1 MSLLLSRLLPK
12 GLFPQGVY
20 FLLFFVLVH
29 PAMADDP
36 FPVANGLSSV
46 ADASFSAPDVLLPVS
61 DEPLRRRDTV
71 PDALFT
77 LRKKVEKV
85 DSVKYPVVFSDT
97 VYLADTFY
105 VADTVLQLGDTV
117 LRFEDTVSRGEQVR
131 PRKDNAFTRLWQR
144 LMKPSQDRTF
154 VKPVDFTAAAV
165 PNYSYEGSF
174 GIGAMVAMSYRLD
187 RKDSTMPPS
196 DVTLEGSASLKAFFY
211 AKLIGNTYFPR
222 GRHRLLYDVRFERQD
237 NLYWGLDYAKCEVNE
252 AMKFTRT
259 NLSATVNYDFQVVD
273 NVYVGALLNFNYGQ
287 ATHVPDVSYF
297 GDQRLS
303 YMVGG
308 MGVSFQYDSRDFP
321 RYPYEGFNVY
331 FRPMVYPS
339 KMGDYGFTMWK
350 FTFNANYFRW
360 LWRGAVLGV
369 DVFSEYVTPHAPWT
383 LRQCVGGDTRLRG
396 YYEGRYTDNNL
407 VSAQVELRQ
416 KLFWRLGVVI
426 FGGCGAVY
434 PDLDHWDWSRIVASY
449 GVGLRLEFKKGIN
462 VRVDYAL
469 GSNAWKGDGG
479 VFIVTMGESF

>member
-12 GLFPQGVY
+12 GLSLQGVS
-20 FLLFFVLVH
+20 FLLFFILVY
-29 PAMADDP
+29 PVMADRP

-46 ADASFSAPDVLLPVS
+46 TDASFSAPDVLLPVS
-61 DEPLRRRDTV
+61 DEPLRVADKPLRRRDTV

-85 DSVKYPVVFSDT
+85 DSTRNPLESPDT
-97 VYLADTFY
+97 VCLADTF
-105 VADTVLQLGDTV
+105 
-117 LRFEDTVSRGEQVR
+117 SRREKVQSK
-131 PRKDNAFTRLWQR
+131 KDNTFTRFWQR

-165 PNYSYEGSF
+165 PNYSHEGSF

-237 NLYWGLDYAKCEVNE
+237 NLYWGLDYAKCQVND

-259 NLSATVNYDFQVVD
+259 NLSVTINYDFQVVD

-287 ATHVPDVSYF
+287 ATNVSDVSYF
-297 GDQRLS
+297 GGQKSS

-339 KMGDYGFTMWK
+339 KMGDYGFTMWR

-383 LRQCVGGDTRLRG
+383 LRQRVGGDTRLRG

-449 GVGLRLEFKKGIN
+449 GIGLRLEFKKGIN